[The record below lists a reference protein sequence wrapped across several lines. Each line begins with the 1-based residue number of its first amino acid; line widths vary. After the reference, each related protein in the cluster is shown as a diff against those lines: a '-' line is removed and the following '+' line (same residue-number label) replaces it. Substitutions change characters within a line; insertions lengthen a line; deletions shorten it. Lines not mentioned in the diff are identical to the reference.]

1 MNNQKRKLTIALGTM
16 LIFLTTGLL
25 TQPNQEQPDQEQP
38 DQIPTTYTSIEVEYG
53 DTLWSISRA
62 ICTEKTDK
70 NIDLMVDEIIRVNGL
85 KSDRIVS
92 GNYLIVPNR

>member
-25 TQPNQEQPDQEQP
+25 TQPNQEQP

-85 KSDRIVS
+85 KSDKIVS